1 MLSNTKHKDKSF
13 PQLYNLL
20 IRVFCMKS
28 KVDIFVIQKVKEK
41 RKELGIS
48 QRGMAEILGC
58 SPSFIGQIES
68 DKFDMKYSVHQLY
81 VIAQEFECSPA
92 DFFPPLDSDL

>member
-1 MLSNTKHKDKSF
+1 
-13 PQLYNLL
+13 
-20 IRVFCMKS
+20 MKS
-28 KVDIFVIQKVKEK
+28 EVDVFVIRKVMEK

-68 DKFDMKYSVHQLY
+68 NRFGMKYSVYQLY

-92 DFFPPLDSDL
+92 EFFPPLDAEL